1 MFTLQTKVIK
11 KTVGKIYFSEGAGC
25 SPSSFPL
32 TLPYNFNLTI
42 FMPGIS
48 IESQY
53 DIKSMITL

>member
-48 IESQY
+48 IESH
-53 DIKSMITL
+53 MILNQ